1 MDVTLE
7 KIIILKAKELNISK
21 SQAIEIFN
29 SIPRFVVKIMK
40 EGNPLDLDSYKSIYI
55 KDLGIIY
62 PRLDIAKNIKRSIEN
77 NLNKEANEDI

>member
-1 MDVTLE
+1 MDVNLE
-7 KIIILKAKELNISK
+7 KIITLKAKELNISK

>member
-1 MDVTLE
+1 MDVILE
-7 KIIILKAKELNISK
+7 KIITLKAKELNISK

>member
-40 EGNPLDLDSYKSIYI
+40 ERNPLDLDSYKSIYI

>member
-7 KIIILKAKELNISK
+7 KIITLKAKELNISK

-40 EGNPLDLDSYKSIYI
+40 EGTPLDLDSYKSIYI

>member
-7 KIIILKAKELNISK
+7 KIITLKAKELNISK

-40 EGNPLDLDSYKSIYI
+40 EPNPLDLDSYKSIYI

>member
-1 MDVTLE
+1 MDVILE
-7 KIIILKAKELNISK
+7 KLITLKAKELNISK

-29 SIPRFVVKIMK
+29 SIPRFVVKVMK
-40 EGNPLDLDSYKSIYI
+40 EGDPLNLDSYKSIYI

>member
-7 KIIILKAKELNISK
+7 KIITLKAKELNISK

-40 EGNPLDLDSYKSIYI
+40 ERNPLDLDSYKSIYI

>member
-1 MDVTLE
+1 MDVILE
-7 KIIILKAKELNISK
+7 KIITLKAKELNISK

-29 SIPRFVVKIMK
+29 SIPRFVVKVMK
-40 EGNPLDLDSYKSIYI
+40 EGDPLNLDSYKSIYI

>member
-7 KIIILKAKELNISK
+7 KIITLKAKELNISK

-40 EGNPLDLDSYKSIYI
+40 EGNSLDLDSYKSIYI

>member
-1 MDVTLE
+1 MDVILE
-7 KIIILKAKELNISK
+7 KLITLKAKELNISK

-29 SIPRFVVKIMK
+29 SIPRFVVKVMK
-40 EGNPLDLDSYKSIYI
+40 EGDPLNLDSYKSIYI
-55 KDLGIIY
+55 KDLGVIY

>member
-1 MDVTLE
+1 MDVILE
-7 KIIILKAKELNISK
+7 KIITLKAKELNISK

-29 SIPRFVVKIMK
+29 SIPRFVVKTMK

-62 PRLDIAKNIKRSIEN
+62 PRLDIAKNIKKSIED

>member
-7 KIIILKAKELNISK
+7 KIITLKAKELNISK

>member
-7 KIIILKAKELNISK
+7 KIITPKAKELNISK

>member
-7 KIIILKAKELNISK
+7 KIITLKAKELNISK

-62 PRLDIAKNIKRSIEN
+62 PRLRHS
-77 NLNKEANEDI
+77 

>member
-1 MDVTLE
+1 MDVILE
-7 KIIILKAKELNISK
+7 KIITLKAKELNISK

-40 EGNPLDLDSYKSIYI
+40 EGDPLNLDSYKSIYI

>member
-1 MDVTLE
+1 MDVILE

-40 EGNPLDLDSYKSIYI
+40 EGDPLNLDSYKSIYI

-62 PRLDIAKNIKRSIEN
+62 PRIDIAKNIKRSIEN

>member
-1 MDVTLE
+1 MDVILE
-7 KIIILKAKELNISK
+7 KIITLKAKELNISK

-40 EGNPLDLDSYKSIYI
+40 EGDPLNLDSYKSIYI

-62 PRLDIAKNIKRSIEN
+62 PRLDIAKNIKKSIEN

>member
-7 KIIILKAKELNISK
+7 KIITLKAKELNISK

-40 EGNPLDLDSYKSIYI
+40 EVHPLDLDSYKSIYI

>member
-1 MDVTLE
+1 MDVILE
-7 KIIILKAKELNISK
+7 KIITLKAKELNISK

-40 EGNPLDLDSYKSIYI
+40 EGDPLNLDSYKSIYI

-62 PRLDIAKNIKRSIEN
+62 PRIDIAKNIKRSIEN

>member
-1 MDVTLE
+1 MDVALE
-7 KIIILKAKELNISK
+7 KIITLKAKELNISK
-21 SQAIEIFN
+21 SQAMEIFN

>member
-7 KIIILKAKELNISK
+7 KIITLKAKELNISK

-77 NLNKEANEDI
+77 NLNKEGNEDI